1 MPVTEKTAAKLAK
14 LPDSPGVYQ
23 LKDARGKI
31 LYIGK
36 ALNLKNR
43 VMTYFQ
49 DSARHDPRIAR
60 LVTKIGDLD
69 WIVVPTELD
78 ALTLES
84 SLIRQFKPHYNTML
98 KDDKSY
104 PYIKITVN
112 EPFPRVMLTRRYLND
127 KARYWGPLA
136 SVTQVRRAVR
146 FIANLFTLRT
156 CKLELDGE
164 TFMQKPCLDYHL
176 KLCSAPC
183 AKYIKRED
191 YLKLVGY
198 AVDFFNG
205 NYGRVRDELN
215 ARMWE
220 ASEAKQYEN
229 AARYRDLLGA
239 VDKSFGRTRVMGKP
253 AENLDVIGLARSKD
267 RACVLIMPMR
277 DGRLLGDRKY
287 ILDHR
292 LEDSAENDVL
302 AGFIKLHYAN
312 PQNVPPELV
321 LPHEPQEAELLR
333 EWLMRLRFIA
343 EKDIEHLGLP
353 QEKKKPGVEA
363 KPSFAHDDKTAK
375 EGQST
380 ASPLPRKPADEGDRE
395 PGESPRQDEEE
406 NSADVPPATRK
417 VVFTYPQRGHKR
429 ELLELAI
436 RNAEE
441 RLHTVLLG
449 DDADYVVTPGQ
460 RALAEHLGLAE
471 VPRRVEGYDIA
482 NIQGRQA
489 TGAMVVFVGGRKA
502 AQEYRLFNI
511 RLKDTPDDYAML
523 RETLGRRL
531 RRLLTDPNWHRE
543 VDVIMIDGG
552 KGQLNC
558 VRQVFE
564 GLLASPDFSA
574 EQREKLEAIKLC
586 SLAKQEETIYHYGDD
601 DAIVE
606 LKLPH
611 TDEGLRLLVA
621 LRDEAHRY
629 GNAQHQRLRDK
640 AMKLGVLDTIPG
652 LGPAKQSALLNHFGS
667 GKRVREATVEELCAV
682 KGIAR
687 HLAEHIRRYLD
698 RDAELEEAKAGL
710 KREMRIRRVRRSLD
724 EREREED

>member
-1 MPVTEKTAAKLAK
+1 
-14 LPDSPGVYQ
+14 
-23 LKDARGKI
+23 
-31 LYIGK
+31 
-36 ALNLKNR
+36 
-43 VMTYFQ
+43 
-49 DSARHDPRIAR
+49 
-60 LVTKIGDLD
+60 
-69 WIVVPTELD
+69 
-78 ALTLES
+78 
-84 SLIRQFKPHYNTML
+84 
-98 KDDKSY
+98 
-104 PYIKITVN
+104 
-112 EPFPRVMLTRRYLND
+112 
-127 KARYWGPLA
+127 
-136 SVTQVRRAVR
+136 
-146 FIANLFTLRT
+146 
-156 CKLELDGE
+156 
-164 TFMQKPCLDYHL
+164 
-176 KLCSAPC
+176 
-183 AKYIKRED
+183 
-191 YLKLVGY
+191 
-198 AVDFFNG
+198 
-205 NYGRVRDELN
+205 
-215 ARMWE
+215 
-220 ASEAKQYEN
+220 
-229 AARYRDLLGA
+229 

-253 AENLDVIGLARSKD
+253 GENLDVVGLARSKA

-321 LPHEPQEAELLR
+321 LPHEPQEAELIR
-333 EWLMRLRFIA
+333 EWLMRLRYIA
-343 EKDIEHLGLP
+343 EKDLEHLDVKP
-353 QEKKKPGVEA
+353 ETKKPGVGA
-363 KPSFAHDDKTAK
+363 KPCFARDDKTK
-375 EGQST
+375 EERRSM
-380 ASPLPRKPADEGDRE
+380 ASPLQDDENDPGD
-395 PGESPRQDEEE
+395 
-406 NSADVPPATRK
+406 AAPATRK

-460 RALAEHLGLAE
+460 RALSEHLGLAE

-523 RETLGRRL
+523 RETLDRRL
-531 RRLLTDPNWHRE
+531 KRLLTDPNWHRE

-558 VRQVFE
+558 VHQVFE
-564 GLLASPDFSA
+564 ELLASPDYSA

-601 DAIVE
+601 DAIIE

-629 GNAQHQRLRDK
+629 GNAQHQRMRDK

-652 LGPAKQSALLNHFGS
+652 LGPAKQAALLNHFGS
-667 GKRVREATVEELCAV
+667 GKRVREATVEELCEV

-710 KREMRIRRVRRSLD
+710 KREMRIRMVRRSLD
-724 EREREED
+724 EREREQE